1 MNRFGQGFFKKP
13 TLQAWSLNMQNVQW
27 RTSKFPDNK
36 KSSQAGENSMSD
48 ENQIIFQF
56 IMNTEARCWKHFH
69 FILPS

>member
-48 ENQIIFQF
+48 ETRLYFNS
-56 IMNTEARCWKHFH
+56 
-69 FILPS
+69 L